1 MLLDAVWL
9 YRVSRELWNVSY
21 CEVDDLICYDAVWLY
36 RVSREMCN
44 SELM

>member
-1 MLLDAVWL
+1 MLLDAVCL
-9 YRVSRELWNVSY
+9 YRVSREMWNVSY
-21 CEVDDLICYDAVWLY
+21 CEGDDLNWYDAVWLY